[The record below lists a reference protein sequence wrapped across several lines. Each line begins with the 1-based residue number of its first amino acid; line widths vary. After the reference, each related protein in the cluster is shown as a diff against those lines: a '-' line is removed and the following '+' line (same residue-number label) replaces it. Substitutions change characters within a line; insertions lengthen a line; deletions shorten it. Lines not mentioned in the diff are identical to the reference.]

1 MAQLGRKTVS
11 DIITDEEI
19 ASWSYKE
26 LVTITSG
33 TGAGKS
39 YFVKNKL
46 YEYAK
51 KLGKKIL
58 MLIHRKPPAEQFALE
73 IIRDGKSDVID
84 IMTYQKIEN
93 CINNGSTF
101 DFHEYEYIICDEFHY
116 FCSDARFNNCTDISF
131 YAILSYDKAIRIYMS
146 ATPDE
151 MTEVFSKFQH
161 HHKIEN
167 VKRYVLPPTYDH
179 INKLTFYYK
188 DVSVEKLLDLFKKN
202 GNKAIVFCDSC
213 KKAYSLYKKFC
224 NDSLFLCSNSNSH
237 YKYVDIEAIEKM
249 LQDERFETQFLI
261 STACFDA
268 GANII
273 DKAVTKIIIDIKD
286 VGSLIQCMGRKR
298 IQDND
303 DKIDVYIKG
312 YNNNQIGAFK
322 SRVLKSLNQV
332 EFFKDNGEKEYVEKF
347 GRDIDSSGGVIYDE
361 IADGHTTKKIN
372 WLMYYKKI
380 YDKDLFSDMISYGE
394 YGYCIYLAK
403 KCNCLD
409 ESDKCN
415 YSVLF
420 ESYDAEYF
428 LAEMRVAGK
437 IIYSKK
443 DRKELIEKI
452 NVRSDG
458 KLLKNINTLNSALRE
473 KGSAFQIKEFETR
486 YNGKRYRHAWRIVT
500 HGE

>member
-1 MAQLGRKTVS
+1 
-11 DIITDEEI
+11 
-19 ASWSYKE
+19 
-26 LVTITSG
+26 
-33 TGAGKS
+33 
-39 YFVKNKL
+39 
-46 YEYAK
+46 
-51 KLGKKIL
+51 

-73 IIRDGKSDVID
+73 ITRDGKSDVID
-84 IMTYQKIEN
+84 IMTYQRIEN
-93 CINNGSTF
+93 YISNGNTF

-131 YAILSYDKAIRIYMS
+131 YAILSYDQAIRIYMS

-188 DVSVEKLLDLFKKN
+188 DASVEKLLDSFKKS

-213 KKAYSLYKKFC
+213 KKAYSLFKKFC

-237 YKYVDIEAIEKM
+237 YKYVDTDAIEKM

-261 STACFDA
+261 STVCLDA

-298 IQDND
+298 IQDDD

-322 SRVLKSLNQV
+322 ARVLKALNQV
-332 EFFKDNGEKEYVEKF
+332 EFFKENGEEKYVEKF
-347 GRDIDSSGGVIYDE
+347 GRDMDWSNIIYDE
-361 IADGHTTKKIN
+361 IADGHITKKIN
-372 WLMYYKKI
+372 WLMYYKRI
-380 YDKDLFSDMISYGE
+380 YDKDLFSNMISYGE
-394 YGYCIYLAK
+394 YGYYVYLAK
-403 KCNCLD
+403 KF
-409 ESDKCN
+409 KCK
-415 YSVLF
+415 YSVLS
-420 ESYDAEYF
+420 ENYDTENF
-428 LAEMRVAGK
+428 LSELWASGK
-437 IIYSKK
+437 IMYSKK

-452 NVRSDG
+452 NVRSNG

-473 KGSAFQIKEFETR
+473 KGSSFQIEEFIITHEKKK
-486 YNGKRYRHAWRIVT
+486 YYHAWRII
-500 HGE
+500 